1 MMHLNPL
8 VLVGAV
14 IGVITALL
22 VAAYAAVKDKKTA
35 MGFERNMEDGEIMRR
50 LARYA
55 RPYLSKFLIVGLL
68 MLFSIAY
75 DIISPLIVGRIEELV
90 AGEFELRA
98 LFLGVSV
105 YAGVLVF
112 SMGSTYLQAVILQ
125 RVGQRIISDLRE
137 DLFSHIESLAH
148 EQLNEIPVG
157 KLVTRVTNDTNA
169 ISMMFTNL
177 LVQLTKNSFVILGIL
192 VAMLCLNYELT
203 LMVLCFVPFIVIF
216 TVIFRKFSRRANR
229 KLKNATTD
237 INTYLSENLSG
248 IKVTQI
254 FGREDEKME
263 DFRQKSQKL
272 ARANQEQN
280 DDAARP
286 AIAGQVAD
294 MVQYDTVFVGFPI
307 WWYQAPRIIETF
319 LESYDFSGKTVI
331 PFATSGGS
339 GMGGEDILKA
349 ACSKD
354 TKWLPGKRL
363 SSRESAASVQKWVES
378 LGL

>member
-157 KLVTRVTNDTNA
+157 KLVT
-169 ISMMFTNL
+169 
-177 LVQLTKNSFVILGIL
+177 
-192 VAMLCLNYELT
+192 
-203 LMVLCFVPFIVIF
+203 
-216 TVIFRKFSRRANR
+216 
-229 KLKNATTD
+229 
-237 INTYLSENLSG
+237 
-248 IKVTQI
+248 
-254 FGREDEKME
+254 
-263 DFRQKSQKL
+263 
-272 ARANQEQN
+272 
-280 DDAARP
+280 
-286 AIAGQVAD
+286 
-294 MVQYDTVFVGFPI
+294 
-307 WWYQAPRIIETF
+307 
-319 LESYDFSGKTVI
+319 
-331 PFATSGGS
+331 
-339 GMGGEDILKA
+339 
-349 ACSKD
+349 
-354 TKWLPGKRL
+354 
-363 SSRESAASVQKWVES
+363 
-378 LGL
+378 

>member
-55 RPYLSKFLIVGLL
+55 RPYLSKFLIVGVL

-272 ARANQEQN
+272 ARANQEQIFVFSVF
-280 DDAARP
+280 RP
-286 AIAGQVAD
+286 LVYMLYALCQLDPVP
-294 MVQYDTVFVGFPI
+294 V
-307 WWYQAPRIIETF
+307 
-319 LESYDFSGKTVI
+319 LSGRH
-331 PFATSGGS
+331 GS
-339 GMGGEDILKA
+339 PEQRQ
-349 ACSKD
+349 
-354 TKWLPGKRL
+354 LPGSDHFQRHHRHL
-363 SSRESAASVQKWVES
+363 LYVHLQVLHPHPEPGRAVQLAAVGAGIGRKGVLHHGHPAQDA
-378 LGL
+378 GCPRCH

>member
-22 VAAYAAVKDKKTA
+22 VAAYAAVTDKKTA

-177 LVQLTKNSFVILGIL
+177 LVQLTKNSFVHSGHSGGHALPELRADPDGAL
-192 VAMLCLNYELT
+192 LCALHRDLHGH
-203 LMVLCFVPFIVIF
+203 LPQVLPPRQPQAQERDNRYQYLSV
-216 TVIFRKFSRRANR
+216 RKTCPASRSRRS
-229 KLKNATTD
+229 L
-237 INTYLSENLSG
+237 
-248 IKVTQI
+248 
-254 FGREDEKME
+254 
-263 DFRQKSQKL
+263 
-272 ARANQEQN
+272 
-280 DDAARP
+280 AARTRRWRISAKRARSWP
-286 AIAGQVAD
+286 G
-294 MVQYDTVFVGFPI
+294 PI
-307 WWYQAPRIIETF
+307 R
-319 LESYDFSGKTVI
+319 SRS
-331 PFATSGGS
+331 SCS
-339 GMGGEDILKA
+339 
-349 ACSKD
+349 ACSVR
-354 TKWLPGKRL
+354 WCIC
-363 SSRESAASVQKWVES
+363 SMSARSCACSIWAAWVT
-378 LGL
+378 

>member
-98 LFLGVSV
+98 LFLGVSM

-177 LVQLTKNSFVILGIL
+177 LVNLTKNAFVILGIL
-192 VAMLCLNYELT
+192 AAMLCLNYALT
-203 LMVLCFVPFIVIF
+203 LMVLCFVPFILLF

-229 KLKNATTD
+229 KLKERD
-237 INTYLSENLSG
+237 HRYQYLSVRKPVRHQGHPDLWPG
-248 IKVTQI
+248 
-254 FGREDEKME
+254 GREDGGLSAK
-263 DFRQKSQKL
+263 R
-272 ARANQEQN
+272 ARSW
-280 DDAARP
+280 P
-286 AIAGQVAD
+286 G
-294 MVQYDTVFVGFPI
+294 PI
-307 WWYQAPRIIETF
+307 R
-319 LESYDFSGKTVI
+319 SRS
-331 PFATSGGS
+331 SCS
-339 GMGGEDILKA
+339 
-349 ACSKD
+349 ACSVR
-354 TKWLPGKRL
+354 WCIC
-363 SSRESAASVQKWVES
+363 SMSARSCACSIWAAWVT
-378 LGL
+378 